1 LSLFKEELITIKV
14 SDYKLERMKL
24 IYETCLKLRRK
35 LGKKVL
41 ELRGNAILGFSQE
54 IDDETQRTHKL
65 VVR

>member
-1 LSLFKEELITIKV
+1 
-14 SDYKLERMKL
+14 MKL